1 MIQTVKGAIKP
12 EEMGITMSHEHLCV
26 DLSRVRLNDD
36 STFGYSDLVVNEINS
51 AKQLGVKTF
60 VEVSCN
66 DMGRNVEQLV

>member
-1 MIQTVKGAIKP
+1 MINLIQTVKGAIKP

-51 AKQLGVKTF
+51 AKQLGVKHLLKF
-60 VEVSCN
+60 HAMIWAE
-66 DMGRNVEQLV
+66 M